1 MWRRNTGEWL
11 RCGRND
17 WATNGKAA
25 VGRVSRVAGRLAAG
39 AKHAVYRST
48 GTEAA
53 AQCALAAPGQHL
65 SHSKPRQPIAG
76 DRICAQLVESPNTAH
91 DQRLD
96 ASLSVNR
103 TPRCRCPGR
112 DSGSSN
118 IACSALAAIGR
129 ACTPPPAGRS
139 CLASRL
145 LLPCQT
151 SAPARTSR
159 PPPPSARKAT
169 CCTTKSLPYRVAPPH
184 PAVTAT
190 LPHTYTRTPP
200 HPPRAQLPAHLV
212 EPHSTSQQH
221 GQRVSVAS
229 RYQT

>member
-1 MWRRNTGEWL
+1 MMWRRNTGEWL

-103 TPRCRCPGR
+103 TQRCRCPGR
-112 DSGSSN
+112 DSSPSN

-129 ACTPPPAGRS
+129 ACPPPAGRS

-159 PPPPSARKAT
+159 PPVLEKRLPVPQSRCLT
-169 CCTTKSLPYRVAPPH
+169 VSLL
-184 PAVTAT
+184 PAVTASTHAASPSAGSAPGASCRTT
-190 LPHTYTRTPP
+190 LD
-200 HPPRAQLPAHLV
+200 
-212 EPHSTSQQH
+212 SQQH